1 MLSELHITNL
11 ALIEKLTLSF
21 SKGLSVL
28 TGETGAGKSI
38 ILQAIYLLSGGKA
51 SASWVRT
58 GAERATIE
66 ALFEVDQEHQSI
78 LSLLNDK
85 GFDCDGNIVIK
96 RILSHNGRGRFYING
111 SLATAKL
118 VSEISENLLSVASQH
133 EHQQL
138 LSPRF
143 QLDFIDIVGDLWQK
157 RLAYSTLYDNWLEV
171 KKESEKL
178 CGREMDKEQRKDFLT
193 FQVKEI
199 SEAQI
204 VPGEDEILIIEKNRL
219 KGADDLNRL
228 GRKNL
233 LKLGEATSILALVR
247 KEMSQMAE
255 LDSSLSTLTE
265 EISGHSYQLEDH
277 QESLRNYLNTI
288 PTDPSELDNI
298 LARIDLLQQL
308 KRKYGQDLSEI
319 IEYGTSAGE
328 ELKELKSLDIQI
340 EKIHKKLQQLEDKL
354 LQSAAELT
362 ALRQETA
369 VKLAS
374 SISTELSS
382 LQFEQSLFEIHFNT
396 HGDGV
401 ASLTKTGN
409 DRPEFMFS
417 ANPGEPVKPLAKI
430 ASGGELSRLLLALKC
445 LFARKDQVETVIF
458 DEVDAGI
465 SGKAAESVSRKI
477 KELAAH
483 HQVICITHLP
493 QIASYA
499 DDHYL
504 VMKSFNG
511 ERTQTMIDR
520 LEPESKVVEIAK
532 MLDGDSVSSQT
543 LAYVRDLVSRNQSIP
558 SQQ

>member
-143 QLDFIDIVGDLWQK
+143 QLDFIDIVGDLWPK
-157 RLAYSTLYDNWLEV
+157 RLAYSALYDNWLEV
-171 KKESEKL
+171 KKEYEKL
-178 CGREMDKEQRKDFLT
+178 CSREMDKEQRKDFLT

-219 KGADDLNRL
+219 KGADDLNRI

-233 LKLGEATSILALVR
+233 LKLGEATSILAIIR

-265 EISGHSYQLEDH
+265 EISGHSYQLDDH
-277 QESLRNYLNTI
+277 QQSLRNYLNTI
-288 PTDPSELDNI
+288 PTDSSELDNI

-308 KRKYGQDLSEI
+308 KRKYGQDLNEI
-319 IEYGTSAGE
+319 IAYGTSAGE
-328 ELKELKSLDIQI
+328 ELEALKSLDIQI
-340 EKIHKKLQQLEDKL
+340 EKLHKKLQQLEDKL
-354 LQSAAELT
+354 LKSAAELT
-362 ALRQETA
+362 ALRKETA

-409 DRPEFMFS
+409 DRPKFMFS

-511 ERTQTMIDR
+511 ERTQTTIDR
-520 LEPESKVVEIAK
+520 LEPESKVAEIAK

-558 SQQ
+558 SQ

>member
-21 SKGLSVL
+21 SGGLSVL

-51 SASWVRT
+51 SSSWVRT

-66 ALFEVDQEHQSI
+66 ALFEVDQDHQTI
-78 LSLLNDK
+78 ISLLHEK

-96 RILSHNGRGRFYING
+96 RILSNNGRGKFYING
-111 SLATAKL
+111 SLATTKL

-157 RLAYSTLYDNWLEV
+157 RLAYSNYYENWLEI
-171 KKESEKL
+171 KKEHEKL
-178 CGREMDKEQRKDFLT
+178 CSKEMEKEQRKDFLA

-204 VPGEDEILIIEKNRL
+204 VPGEDDLLIIEKNRL
-219 KGADDLNRL
+219 KGADDLNRI

-233 LKLGEATSILALVR
+233 LKLSEATSLLALVR
-247 KEMSQMAE
+247 KEIGQMAE
-255 LDSSLSTLTE
+255 LDSSLATLTE

-277 QESLRNYLNTI
+277 QESLRDYLGTI
-288 PTDPSELDNI
+288 PTDPSELNNI
-298 LARIDLLQQL
+298 LTRMNLLQQL
-308 KRKYGQDLSEI
+308 KRKYGQDLNEI
-319 IEYGTSAGE
+319 IVYGEKASKELE
-328 ELKELKSLDIQI
+328 ELESLDIQI
-340 EKIHKKLQQLEDKL
+340 EKLHKKLQELEDTL
-354 LQSAAELT
+354 LQLATELT
-362 ALRQETA
+362 ALRKETA
-369 VKLAS
+369 LQLAS

-382 LQFEQSLFEIHFNT
+382 LQFEQSLFEIHFNR

-401 ASLTKTGN
+401 SSLTKTGN

-504 VMKSFNG
+504 VMKSFNDD
-511 ERTQTMIDR
+511 RTQTTIDR
-520 LEPESKVVEIAK
+520 LGTESKVAEIAK

-543 LAYVRDLVSRNQSIP
+543 LAYVRDLVSRNQSVP
-558 SQQ
+558 SHQ

>member
-171 KKESEKL
+171 KKEYEKL
-178 CGREMDKEQRKDFLT
+178 CSREMDKEQRKDFLT

-219 KGADDLNRL
+219 KGADDLNRI

-233 LKLGEATSILALVR
+233 LKLGEATSILAIIR
-247 KEMSQMAE
+247 KEMSQMAD

-277 QESLRNYLNTI
+277 QESLRNYLHTI

-308 KRKYGQDLSEI
+308 KRKYGQDLNEI
-319 IEYGTSAGE
+319 IAYGTSAGE
-328 ELKELKSLDIQI
+328 ELEALKSLDIQI
-340 EKIHKKLQQLEDKL
+340 EKLHKKLQQLEDKL
-354 LQSAAELT
+354 LKSAAELT
-362 ALRQETA
+362 ALRKETA

-409 DRPEFMFS
+409 DRPKFMFS

-511 ERTQTMIDR
+511 ERTQTTIDR
-520 LEPESKVVEIAK
+520 LEPESKVAEIAK

>member
-58 GAERATIE
+58 GADRATIE

-171 KKESEKL
+171 KKEYEKL
-178 CGREMDKEQRKDFLT
+178 CSREMDKEQRKDFLT

-219 KGADDLNRL
+219 KGADDLNRI
-228 GRKNL
+228 GRNNL
-233 LKLGEATSILALVR
+233 LKLGEATSILAIIR

-277 QESLRNYLNTI
+277 QESLRNYLHTI

-308 KRKYGQDLSEI
+308 KRKYGQDLNEI
-319 IEYGTSAGE
+319 IAYGTSAGE
-328 ELKELKSLDIQI
+328 ELEALKSLDIQI
-340 EKIHKKLQQLEDKL
+340 EKLHKKLQQLEDKL
-354 LQSAAELT
+354 LKSAAELT
-362 ALRQETA
+362 ALRKETA

-409 DRPEFMFS
+409 DRPKFMFS

-511 ERTQTMIDR
+511 KRTQTTIDR
-520 LEPESKVVEIAK
+520 LEPESKVAEIAK

-558 SQQ
+558 SQ

>member
-171 KKESEKL
+171 KKEYEKL
-178 CGREMDKEQRKDFLT
+178 CSREMDKEQRKDFLT

-219 KGADDLNRL
+219 KGADDLNRI

-233 LKLGEATSILALVR
+233 LKLGEATSILAIIR

-277 QESLRNYLNTI
+277 QESLRNYLHTI

-308 KRKYGQDLSEI
+308 KRKYGQDLNEI
-319 IEYGTSAGE
+319 IAYGTSAGE
-328 ELKELKSLDIQI
+328 ELEALKSLDIQI
-340 EKIHKKLQQLEDKL
+340 EKLHKKLQQLEDKL
-354 LQSAAELT
+354 LKSAAELT
-362 ALRQETA
+362 ALRKETA

-409 DRPEFMFS
+409 DRPKFMFS

-511 ERTQTMIDR
+511 ERTQTTIDR
-520 LEPESKVVEIAK
+520 LEPESKVAEIAK

-558 SQQ
+558 SQ

>member
-171 KKESEKL
+171 KKEYEKL
-178 CGREMDKEQRKDFLT
+178 CSREMDKEQRKDFLT

-219 KGADDLNRL
+219 KGADDLNRI

-233 LKLGEATSILALVR
+233 LKLGEATSILAIIR
-247 KEMSQMAE
+247 KEMSKMAE

-277 QESLRNYLNTI
+277 QESLRNYLHTI

-308 KRKYGQDLSEI
+308 KRKYGQDLNEI
-319 IEYGTSAGE
+319 IAYGTSAGE
-328 ELKELKSLDIQI
+328 ELEALKSLDIQI
-340 EKIHKKLQQLEDKL
+340 EKLHKKLQQLEDKL
-354 LQSAAELT
+354 LKSAAELT
-362 ALRQETA
+362 ALRKETA

-409 DRPEFMFS
+409 DRPKFMFS

-511 ERTQTMIDR
+511 ERTQTTIDR
-520 LEPESKVVEIAK
+520 LEPESKVAEIAK

>member
-1 MLSELHITNL
+1 
-11 ALIEKLTLSF
+11 
-21 SKGLSVL
+21 
-28 TGETGAGKSI
+28 
-38 ILQAIYLLSGGKA
+38 
-51 SASWVRT
+51 
-58 GAERATIE
+58 
-66 ALFEVDQEHQSI
+66 
-78 LSLLNDK
+78 
-85 GFDCDGNIVIK
+85 
-96 RILSHNGRGRFYING
+96 
-111 SLATAKL
+111 
-118 VSEISENLLSVASQH
+118 
-133 EHQQL
+133 
-138 LSPRF
+138 
-143 QLDFIDIVGDLWQK
+143 
-157 RLAYSTLYDNWLEV
+157 NWLEV

-340 EKIHKKLQQLEDKL
+340 EKLHKKLQQLEDKL

-396 HGDGV
+396 HGEGV

-520 LEPESKVVEIAK
+520 LEPESKVAEIAK

-543 LAYVRDLVSRNQSIP
+543 LAYVRDLVSRNQSVP

>member
-143 QLDFIDIVGDLWQK
+143 QLDFIDIVGDLWPK
-157 RLAYSTLYDNWLEV
+157 RLAYSALYDNWLEV
-171 KKESEKL
+171 KKEYEKL
-178 CGREMDKEQRKDFLT
+178 CSREMDKEQRKDFLT

-219 KGADDLNRL
+219 KGADDLNRI

-233 LKLGEATSILALVR
+233 LKLGEATSILAIIR

-265 EISGHSYQLEDH
+265 EISGHSYQLDDH
-277 QESLRNYLNTI
+277 QQSLRNYLNTI
-288 PTDPSELDNI
+288 PTDSSELDNI

-308 KRKYGQDLSEI
+308 KRKYGQDLNEI
-319 IEYGTSAGE
+319 IAYGTSAGE
-328 ELKELKSLDIQI
+328 ELEALKSLDIQI
-340 EKIHKKLQQLEDKL
+340 EKLHEKLQQLEDKL
-354 LQSAAELT
+354 LKSATELT
-362 ALRQETA
+362 ALRKETA

-409 DRPEFMFS
+409 DRPKFMFS

-511 ERTQTMIDR
+511 ERTQTTIDR
-520 LEPESKVVEIAK
+520 LEPESKVAEIAK

-558 SQQ
+558 SQ